1 MGHIAIRILCA
12 LLINSSLWMDQP
24 APKPNSKASQEPP
37 SIISTEKFNQI
48 HGKKPS
54 QTNSSSSANVS
65 TSPHSISFFGVRSP
79 GERFIFVLDNST
91 SMLDGNRR
99 GMAQSELIRAIKAL
113 KWPQQYYVIAF
124 DSETMPLP
132 FGPYV
137 TSGADQTRKVS
148 QWLSRL
154 TPQDG
159 TLPGNALRQAI
170 GLKPDAVFLLT
181 DGQFDSPTP
190 AKIKEWNTGH
200 VPIHVI
206 DLGPEKPV
214 EILEQI
220 ARDSSG
226 VYRKRP

>member
-1 MGHIAIRILCA
+1 MGHIAIGILCA

-24 APKPNSKASQEPP
+24 APKPKSKASQEPP

-99 GMAQSELIRAIKAL
+99 GMAQSEIIRAIKAL

-124 DSETMPLP
+124 DSETLPLP

-190 AKIKEWNTGH
+190 AKIKEWNSGH

-206 DLGPEKPV
+206 DMGPGKPV

>member
-1 MGHIAIRILCA
+1 
-12 LLINSSLWMDQP
+12 
-24 APKPNSKASQEPP
+24 
-37 SIISTEKFNQI
+37 
-48 HGKKPS
+48 
-54 QTNSSSSANVS
+54 
-65 TSPHSISFFGVRSP
+65 
-79 GERFIFVLDNST
+79 
-91 SMLDGNRR
+91 MLDGNRR
-99 GMAQSELIRAIKAL
+99 GLAHSELIRAIRNL

-137 TSGADQTRKVS
+137 KPGADQTRKVS

-159 TLPGNALRQAI
+159 TLPGTALRQAV
-170 GLKPDAVFLLT
+170 GLKPDAVFLIT

-206 DLGPEKPV
+206 DMGPGGPV

-220 ARDSSG
+220 ARESSG

>member
-1 MGHIAIRILCA
+1 MGHIATGILCA
-12 LLINSSLWMDQP
+12 LLINSSLWIDP
-24 APKPNSKASQEPP
+24 SAPKPKIKASQEPP

-54 QTNSSSSANVS
+54 HDSSSSSANVS
-65 TSPHSISFFGVRSP
+65 TSPHSISFFGVQSP

-99 GMAQSELIRAIKAL
+99 GMAHSELIRAIRNL

-124 DSETMPLP
+124 DSETLPLP

-137 TSGADQTRKVS
+137 TSGADQTRKIS

-206 DLGPEKPV
+206 DLGPGKPV